1 MEQWLKDEH
10 MALEGTV
17 RAFCEREVR
26 PFCRDWERE
35 GMIPLSLLKKTGE
48 LGLMGVCVPPEFGG
62 SGMDTLSYAIS
73 IRELGKADPSLG
85 LTIAAHNSLCTGHIL
100 TWGNEEQ
107 KKKYLPGLATGDKLG
122 AWCLTEAGSGSDASS
137 LKTKAE
143 KCENGWVIDGNKMFI
158 TQGSTADIYVILART
173 GRLEEN
179 NRISAFIAEKGFPG
193 IHVGKK
199 MEKLGMRASDT
210 SEVIFEDLFIPRD
223 NLLGK
228 EGQGFWNTLDI
239 LTGGRISIAALSVG
253 IGEGALREA
262 VNYSNERVQFGKKL
276 SQFQAIREMI
286 ATMATELEAA
296 WLLTMKAALLRD
308 RGKPHVKESS
318 IAKLFAS
325 ETTMR
330 ATIKCVQI
338 LGGYGYMEEYP
349 VEKYMRDAKL
359 CEIGEGTSEIQ
370 RLVISKQLLKD

>member
-1 MEQWLKDEH
+1 MERWFKDEH
-10 MALEGTV
+10 IALEGTV

-35 GMIPLSLLKKTGE
+35 GTIPISLLKKTGE
-48 LGLMGVCVPPEFGG
+48 LGLMGICVPPEFGG

-107 KKKYLPGLATGDKLG
+107 KKKYLPGLATGEKLG

-143 KCENGWVIDGNKMFI
+143 KGENGWVINGNKMFI
-158 TQGSTADIYVILART
+158 TQGSIADIYVILART

-179 NRISAFIAEKGFPG
+179 NRISAFIGEKGFPG
-193 IHVGKK
+193 LHVGKK

-210 SEVIFEDLFIPRD
+210 AEVVFEDLFIPRE
-223 NLLGK
+223 NLLGR

-253 IGEGALREA
+253 IGQGALREA
-262 VNYSNERVQFGKKL
+262 INYSNERVQFGKKL

-296 WLLTMKAALLRD
+296 WLLTMKAAVLRD

-325 ETTMR
+325 EATMR